1 MVKIGHLTNWCT
13 MMRFT
18 VRKKNSAAPGLI
30 TQATQAS
37 TPTSR
42 RIMFEI
48 NPNININSKA
58 LLDMISETE
67 VSTPASENAANAPGP
82 SKLVN
87 LDVTLHHTS
96 IMFLSH
102 SSSFQVLT
110 SHMIL
115 QVMNEPKVFC
125 QVHHSLY
132 NRADILSYHWQTIKQ
147 TLPHLTWHFL
157 HNPCTTPDLVPL
169 TSSFLWLTQWNKYSC
184 HLCFLQSTFISN
196 MKHFIIFVS
205 FVPPAI

>member
-1 MVKIGHLTNWCT
+1 MDEVHGQE
-13 MMRFT
+13 
-18 VRKKNSAAPGLI
+18 KNSAAPGLI

-87 LDVTLHHTS
+87 L
-96 IMFLSH
+96 
-102 SSSFQVLT
+102 
-110 SHMIL
+110 
-115 QVMNEPKVFC
+115 EEK
-125 QVHHSLY
+125 
-132 NRADILSYHWQTIKQ
+132 
-147 TLPHLTWHFL
+147 
-157 HNPCTTPDLVPL
+157 
-169 TSSFLWLTQWNKYSC
+169 
-184 HLCFLQSTFISN
+184 ISVAEAFDN
-196 MKHFIIFVS
+196 W
-205 FVPPAI
+205 